1 MIPLIDLKAQYH
13 SIKKDI
19 DRALLETLEAGHF
32 VHGVH
37 VEQFEKEFA
46 KYIGT
51 HYSIGVN
58 SGTDALLIGIRA
70 LGYKPGDEI
79 IIPANTFMAT
89 VTAIVEN
96 GLRPVF
102 VDIQDDDYG
111 IDLEDLQKKIT
122 SKTRAVII
130 VHLFGQPE
138 KIDEIQDAL
147 NEADHH
153 IDLIEDACQA
163 HGAYYKGK
171 RIGTF
176 GTFAAFSFYPGKNL
190 GAYGDGGAVTTSNPK
205 IAGMIRLLHDH
216 GQDAKYRH
224 VIIGLNSR
232 LDEMQ
237 AAVLRVKL
245 KYLEQWNRTRIEI
258 AAYYTQLIGEHA
270 PYVKTPPTLPDR
282 ESVHN
287 LFVVR
292 VPQRDQLLQYLKRH
306 DIQTR
311 IPYPVPLH
319 LQRATIGLG
328 YKDGDMPIT
337 EACAN
342 DMLALPM
349 FPELTAEQ
357 CRRIVGAISDFYSR
371 P

>member
-19 DRALLETLEAGHF
+19 DRAIQETLESGHF
-32 VHGVH
+32 IHGVN
-37 VEQFEKEFA
+37 VEEFEKEFA
-46 KYIGT
+46 KFIGT
-51 HYSIGVN
+51 RYCIGVN
-58 SGTDALLIGIRA
+58 SGADALLIGIRA
-70 LGYKPGDEI
+70 LGFRPGDEI

-89 VTAIVEN
+89 VEAIVEN

-102 VDIQDDDYG
+102 VDIQEEDYG

-122 SKTRAVII
+122 SKTRAVIV

-138 KIDEIQDAL
+138 KFDEIQDIL

-163 HGAYYKGK
+163 HGAYYKG
-171 RIGTF
+171 RMIGTL
-176 GTFAAFSFYPGKNL
+176 GVFAAFSFYPGKNL
-190 GAYGDGGAVTTSNPK
+190 GAYGDGGAILTNDPK
-205 IAGMIRLLHDH
+205 IAGMAQLLHDH
-216 GQDAKYRH
+216 GQDSRYRH

-237 AAVLRVKL
+237 AAILRVKL
-245 KYLEQWNRTRIEI
+245 KYLQQWNATRIEI
-258 AAYYTQLIGEHA
+258 AAYYTNLIREKI
-270 PYVKTPPTLPDR
+270 PFIKTPPTLSDR

-287 LFVVR
+287 VFFIR
-292 VPQRDQLLQYLKRH
+292 VPDRDQLLQYLKRH
-306 DIQTR
+306 DIQAR
-311 IPYPVPLH
+311 VPYPVPLH
-319 LQRATIGLG
+319 LQRATMGFG
-328 YKDGDMPIT
+328 YTERDMPVA
-337 EACAN
+337 EACAK
-342 DMLALPM
+342 DMLALPI
-349 FPELTAEQ
+349 FPELSADQ